1 MKRISCHL
9 VTVKILVRFLIR
21 FHCVKSFQIQIFSSP
36 HFSSMKALRIKNE
49 RWFLFHFNKVFVLQK
64 NNLIEKIWNF
74 QNLFLRFM
82 TSHSGQQ
89 AITIHILSNIS
100 RSKGKLT
107 MKFGQLIEYNKRNI
121 FLQKLHRKW
130 ARETS
135 SKSFFFKRTLYE
147 VKTSGLQLSFNIFR

>member
-1 MKRISCHL
+1 MKDDFYFIS
-9 VTVKILVRFLIR
+9 IRFLSCR
-21 FHCVKSFQIQIFSSP
+21 
-36 HFSSMKALRIKNE
+36 KND
-49 RWFLFHFNKVFVLQK
+49 
-64 NNLIEKIWNF
+64 LIEKIWNF

-135 SKSFFFKRTLYE
+135 SKSFFFQKNVIWGKNKWSAAQFQYISIDLNLTYNKNKLYKTLE
-147 VKTSGLQLSFNIFR
+147 F